1 MHKHKVHSR
10 VRSFGCDHCNY
21 TAYTLSLLR
30 KHIIEKHEGR
40 YKGVF
45 QCDMCESKLSSK
57 ATLRQHKEMKHEG
70 IKYTCDVCVYEVA
83 DKGKLVKHKKKNTHK
98 SLIFEKIYSKI

>member
-10 VRSFGCDHCNY
+10 VRSFGCDRCNY

-45 QCDMCESKLSSK
+45 QCDMFESKLSSK
-57 ATLRQHKEMKHEG
+57 PTLRRHKEAKHEG
-70 IKYTCDVCVYEVA
+70 IEYKCGEDI
-83 DKGKLVKHKKKNTHK
+83 
-98 SLIFEKIYSKI
+98 IFIFLYLNEYLN